1 MKKIK
6 ITTAKKNDPI
16 YSEGWSLHSLSY
28 KDLKTKTAIEKTKSS
43 LDKETADV
51 KKR

>member
-16 YSEGWSLHSLSY
+16 YSEGWSLHSLNY
-28 KDLKTKTAIEKTKSS
+28 QDLKTKTAMKITRSS
-43 LDKETADV
+43 LEKETADV